1 MKIHILWVLYS
12 YYHQNTVLYNTLVLG
27 VPIFLGTSS
36 TKRWRPGDFT
46 IEAVVSYPV
55 YRDQWVKMTFWPLW
69 PHHDVWPHQC
79 LCVSSGSGIGHC
91 DQVWSKSDVGK
102 YVKKTCCQK
111 KKETRH
117 CCRHRRRTLPG
128 WPQADPRLTFDP
140 LTKMEGLKLMLMYEL
155 YGHAMYHGEL
165 KHF

>member
-55 YRDQWVKMTFWPLW
+55 CRDQ
-69 PHHDVWPHQC
+69 C
-79 LCVSSGSGIGHC
+79 YNSARNVSLVDLALNEIARNFALTAHYQIRCSLPDLASVLYFIIA
-91 DQVWSKSDVGK
+91 
-102 YVKKTCCQK
+102 
-111 KKETRH
+111 
-117 CCRHRRRTLPG
+117 RTLG
-128 WPQADPRLTFDP
+128 KFTQ
-140 LTKMEGLKLMLMYEL
+140 LKRNKSFVNFIMLV
-155 YGHAMYHGEL
+155 GV
-165 KHF
+165 